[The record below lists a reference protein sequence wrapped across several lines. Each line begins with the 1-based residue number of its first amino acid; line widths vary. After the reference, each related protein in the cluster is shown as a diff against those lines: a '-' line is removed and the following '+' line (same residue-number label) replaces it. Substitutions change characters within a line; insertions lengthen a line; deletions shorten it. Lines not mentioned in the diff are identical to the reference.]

1 MMCLNEKQKMEKE
14 LKSINFMQS
23 TKMSDGGEAYYLLSK
38 NRVLSPVSVAFCP
51 TNSLK
56 QLQAHFSYVVYQALN
71 VLMEFLRAVHHFI
84 AETLPKILIF
94 IALLSAFNTQLY

>member
-38 NRVLSPVSVAFCP
+38 NSAVSCVSGFLSNKFIKTATSSFLLCGLPSTECP
-51 TNSLK
+51 YGIS
-56 QLQAHFSYVVYQALN
+56 
-71 VLMEFLRAVHHFI
+71 
-84 AETLPKILIF
+84 
-94 IALLSAFNTQLY
+94 